1 MESSYLSS
9 NRVSM
14 ESKTT
19 NDSIKRLNVETLS
32 GALNSKYFLYGTMG
46 QPIVFFGFSSGKI
59 FLISFN
65 KSSGIRLIVL
75 TCFLLKHY

>member
-1 MESSYLSS
+1 MESFYLSS

-32 GALNSKYFLYGTMG
+32 GAINSYFLYGTMG